1 MIEREARAFLETISR
16 RRFMGLSA
24 ATLASGLWPRLGH
37 AAVEVPKSADV
48 VVIGAGLAGL
58 TAARALIN
66 RGITSV
72 LVLEARDRVGGR
84 TVNLPIGNGHV
95 VEGGGEWMGPGQDRI
110 AQLANELGVRTFPAY
125 YEGETTYD
133 ILGKVST
140 GLLPDAEIGPSLD
153 FLKLAWK
160 LDREAKKLPAG
171 RPWSAKNAVHL
182 DQSTLGDWLSEQR
195 ATTFTWAIFR
205 VITRAIMAGYPE
217 RISLLWFLY
226 YLRGAGGLLPLIMND
241 GGAQDLRFEGGSQIL
256 SIRMAEALGGRLRL
270 GQPVQRI
277 EQAEAGLRVHTRDTI
292 FSARRV
298 VIAMMP
304 SDILRIRFE
313 PELPPDKHAL
323 AVGWARLP
331 RLPIVKLSV
340 IYETPFWR
348 AMGRSGAM
356 QSDRAPLQLV
366 FDNSPE
372 DGSLGILSCFLSVTE
387 APEFADRRVRE
398 AKVLEELSRYFGK
411 RALDAVGYVEKD
423 WATDPFST
431 GCITPLSPGILSKSG
446 PALREPTGR
455 IHWAGTETAE
465 AWCGFMDGAVR
476 SGERAAAEVRAA
488 ISGGDRRASRI
499 RAGPKIAW
507 YS

>member
-1 MIEREARAFLETISR
+1 MPEREARAFLERISR
-16 RRFMGLSA
+16 RRFIGLSA
-24 ATLASGLWPRLGH
+24 ATLATGFYPRIGH
-37 AAVEVPKSADV
+37 TSAAATVEADV
-48 VVIGAGLAGL
+48 VVVGAGLAGL
-58 TAARALIN
+58 TAARALIA
-66 RGITSV
+66 RGVTSV
-72 LVLEARDRVGGR
+72 HVLEARERVGGR

-110 AQLANELGVRTFPAY
+110 ALLADELGVRTFPAY
-125 YEGETTYD
+125 YEGDTTYD
-133 ILGKVST
+133 IQGKIST
-140 GLLPDAEIGPSLD
+140 GLIPDAEIGRSVD
-153 FLKLAWK
+153 FLELAWK
-160 LDREAKKLPAG
+160 IDREAKKLPVG
-171 RPWSAKNAVHL
+171 RPWSAEGAEQL
-182 DQSTLGDWLSEQR
+182 DQRTLGDWLSEHR
-195 ATTFTWAIFR
+195 ATTYTWAIFR
-205 VITRAIMAGYPE
+205 VITRSIMAGYPE

-241 GGAQDLRFEGGSQIL
+241 GGAQDLRFEGGSQLL
-256 SIRMAEALGGRLRL
+256 SIRMAEKLGGQLHL

-277 EQAEAGLRVHTRDTI
+277 EQGGPRLRVHTRDTI

-298 VIAMMP
+298 VVAMMP

-340 IYETPFWR
+340 IYKSPFWR
-348 AMGRSGAM
+348 AMGKNGAM

-372 DGSLGILSCFLSVTE
+372 DGSLGVLSCFMSVTE
-387 APEFADRRVRE
+387 APEFAHREVRE
-398 AKVLEELSRYFGK
+398 TKVVEELSRYFGS
-411 RALDAVGYVEKD
+411 RALETVGYVEKD

-431 GCITPLSPGILSKSG
+431 GCITPLTPGILSKSG
-446 PALREPTGR
+446 PALRLPTGR

-476 SGERAAAEVRAA
+476 SGERAAAEVYEA
-488 ISGGDRRASRI
+488 IGGELPTRTRI
-499 RAGPKIAW
+499 PL
-507 YS
+507 